1 MGEEPL
7 DFPSTLCSFGVV
19 QLLPLSFLFET
30 KYKYLHCGR
39 DRFRKIKLKQNAVI
53 MQPSP
58 LVSGNIC
65 VSTRDQTWDL
75 LESVIMSPL
84 RSAEVSLRYPKEGAF
99 SLACG

>member
-7 DFPSTLCSFGVV
+7 DFPSTLCTFGVV
-19 QLLPLSFLFET
+19 QLLLFSFLFET

-58 LVSGNIC
+58 LVSGNSR

-75 LESVIMSPL
+75 LESVIMNLL
-84 RSAEVSLRYPKEGAF
+84 RNAEVSLRYARKEL
-99 SLACG
+99 SD